1 MRGVAE
7 NVNLKSKEVTLK
19 DGNVIKYDKLII
31 AIGVIPFIPNI
42 PGINLKNVTTFKT
55 EDELL
60 RIKDA
65 TKNLQKAVVIG
76 AGAIGIELAQALNAV
91 GIKTYLIDMMDHIL
105 PQLVD
110 NDMIEEGQR
119 LIIENERFT
128 ICELVGQGLFIGKAM
143 GKESQKNKRR
153 MGENSDN
160 C

>member
-1 MRGVAE
+1 
-7 NVNLKSKEVTLK
+7 
-19 DGNVIKYDKLII
+19 
-31 AIGVIPFIPNI
+31 
-42 PGINLKNVTTFKT
+42 
-55 EDELL
+55 
-60 RIKDA
+60 
-65 TKNLQKAVVIG
+65 VIG